1 MLDDQT
7 RRLLHEI
14 DENEVVKAY
23 MREVCSDMR
32 GVLQKISV
40 CVSVQHDTHDDGSS
54 ASAGSEHHR
63 YEQTMHTL
71 LNLGTTRNI
80 THPESVRNCDVDGV
94 LRCGNIRERCA
105 VLMNM
110 LCHDKK
116 YSVIHWLLGQVAC
129 AEKCRKCCH
138 SQGVCGAYLPWL
150 LATLNSQQLLLYKNA
165 VGMCLAGGK
174 ICSKEELCAKKDIR
188 KALCRV
194 VNCPRKN
201 TRVARSAATQ
211 QQYAMHANDAIPRL
225 SWRELSLQ
233 HAYASNSLVQ
243 LRSLLPN
250 RSLCFPVQ
258 GGDSGNPMDSGTA
271 TSKPSTMPW
280 TANAAYHNA
289 YTAHVCTATSKAN
302 TMPWTANAS
311 NAAYHHASSAHVCTA
326 TSKDNTMPWTAND
339 SNAAYH
345 HTSSAHVASTQRAAV
360 ALRIMCATSGAK
372 PSCPG
377 TTLPWLTGHMCW
389 KMVHESAFFMHAT
402 RHGENVIAGPSG
414 HTHAMLTFMSIFRNF
429 DIEKWT
435 LVCLVWLVGADHHSV
450 FEVLSAAARHGLH
463 MPPNTPSIDIAREL
477 LQKISA

>member
-40 CVSVQHDTHDDGSS
+40 CVSVQHDTPDDGSS
-54 ASAGSEHHR
+54 APAGSEHHR

-80 THPESVRNCDVDGV
+80 THPGSVRNCDVDGV

-243 LRSLLPN
+243 LRSALPN
-250 RSLCFPVQ
+250 RSLRFPVQ

-289 YTAHVCTATSKAN
+289 CT
-302 TMPWTANAS
+302 
-311 NAAYHHASSAHVCTA
+311 
-326 TSKDNTMPWTAND
+326 
-339 SNAAYH
+339 
-345 HTSSAHVASTQRAAV
+345 AHVASTRRAAV